1 MSVEKGKK
9 ENRKWDMLNI
19 TMSEFL
25 DKYQK
30 EDIYMVND
38 ASVSMAGI
46 TIYDANYLSAL
57 THFVCRNSQNKLH
70 LHSIC
75 HIVYTNL
82 FF

>member
-46 TIYDANYLSAL
+46 TIYEANY
-57 THFVCRNSQNKLH
+57 
-70 LHSIC
+70 
-75 HIVYTNL
+75 
-82 FF
+82 

>member
-38 ASVSMAGI
+38 ASERMAGI
-46 TIYDANYLSAL
+46 TINNANY
-57 THFVCRNSQNKLH
+57 
-70 LHSIC
+70 
-75 HIVYTNL
+75 
-82 FF
+82 